1 MTSVPMPIPSRTQY
15 VLDAIKHRIL
25 TGQLTPGQALVETE
39 LAAQFGVS
47 KTPVREALK
56 TLAGTG
62 LVVMNQYKGVTV
74 RMVDA
79 DMAREVYDV
88 RLLLEPE
95 ALKRAVRR
103 GASLDAAR
111 AALTRADAAGDTA
124 ERSLANRE
132 FHRALYLPCG
142 NPLLGRMLDEVRDQ
156 AALVSAV
163 AWAASPSWE
172 REAGLE
178 RFVWVAGLAEPYAPS
193 YFSAGATGFTSGLV
207 NVAPSVSLNMIE
219 ALRSGD
225 YPAAMKVWEQIRRFE
240 ELRAAGG
247 SANNVTV
254 VKEALASLGLCR
266 RDIRP
271 PSRLLPEAE
280 RAEVAGI
287 AAGWSL

>member
-1 MTSVPMPIPSRTQY
+1 MTSVPTPIPSRTQF
-15 VLDAIKHRIL
+15 VQEGIKHRIL
-25 TGQLTPGQALVETE
+25 TGQLTPGQALVESE

-95 ALKRAVRR
+95 ALRRSVLR
-103 GASLDAAR
+103 GASLASAQD
-111 AALTRADAAGDTA
+111 ALTRADDASDTA

-132 FHRALYLPCG
+132 FHRALYTSCG

-163 AWAASPSWE
+163 AWAADPSWE
-172 REAGLE
+172 READEHREIL
-178 RFVWVAGLAEPYAPS
+178 RLALAEDAD
-193 YFSAGATGFTSGLV
+193 GAARALHSH
-207 NVAPSVSLNMIE
+207 IE
-219 ALRSGD
+219 SFVRRAFP
-225 YPAAMKVWEQIRRFE
+225 PAQE
-240 ELRAAGG
+240 EDGQG
-247 SANNVTV
+247 
-254 VKEALASLGLCR
+254 
-266 RDIRP
+266 
-271 PSRLLPEAE
+271 
-280 RAEVAGI
+280 
-287 AAGWSL
+287 

>member
-1 MTSVPMPIPSRTQY
+1 MTSVPMPIPSRTQF
-15 VLDAIKHRIL
+15 VLEGIKHRIL

-95 ALKRAVRR
+95 ALRRSVRR
-103 GASLDAAR
+103 GAPWNAASDALAR
-111 AALTRADAAGDTA
+111 ADEATDTA

-132 FHRALYLPCG
+132 FHRALYVPCG

-163 AWAASPSWE
+163 AWAADPSWE
-172 REAGLE
+172 REAAEHREILRLALDGDADGAAAALHAHIAS
-178 RFVWVAGLAEPYAPS
+178 FV
-193 YFSAGATGFTSGLV
+193 
-207 NVAPSVSLNMIE
+207 
-219 ALRSGD
+219 
-225 YPAAMKVWEQIRRFE
+225 
-240 ELRAAGG
+240 
-247 SANNVTV
+247 
-254 VKEALASLGLCR
+254 
-266 RDIRP
+266 
-271 PSRLLPEAE
+271 E
-280 RAEVAGI
+280 RAFPGAREEQQVQQAQQ
-287 AAGWSL
+287 AQ

>member
-1 MTSVPMPIPSRTQY
+1 MTSVPLPIPSRTQF
-15 VLDAIKHRIL
+15 VLEGIKHRIL

-95 ALKRAVRR
+95 ALRRSVRR
-103 GASLDAAR
+103 GSSLDTAR
-111 AALTRADAAGDTA
+111 EALERADAATDTA
-124 ERSLANRE
+124 QRSLANRA
-132 FHRALYLPCG
+132 FHRSLYVRCG

-163 AWAASPSWE
+163 AWAADPSWE
-172 REAGLE
+172 REAAEHREILRLALDGDADGAARALHSHIAS
-178 RFVWVAGLAEPYAPS
+178 FV
-193 YFSAGATGFTSGLV
+193 
-207 NVAPSVSLNMIE
+207 
-219 ALRSGD
+219 
-225 YPAAMKVWEQIRRFE
+225 Q
-240 ELRAAGG
+240 RAF
-247 SANNVTV
+247 
-254 VKEALASLGLCR
+254 
-266 RDIRP
+266 
-271 PSRLLPEAE
+271 PEAQGE
-280 RAEVAGI
+280 DEQE
-287 AAGWSL
+287 

>member
-1 MTSVPMPIPSRTQY
+1 MTSVPTPIPSRTQY
-15 VLDAIKHRIL
+15 VLEEIKRRIL
-25 TGQLTPGQALVETE
+25 TGRLTPGQALVETD

-62 LVVMNQYKGVTV
+62 LVVMSQYKGVTV

-103 GASLDAAR
+103 GASLDDAR
-111 AALTRADAAGDTA
+111 EALTRADEATDTA

-163 AWAASPSWE
+163 AWAADPSWE
-172 REAGLE
+172 READEHRVILD
-178 RFVWVAGLAEPYAPS
+178 L
-193 YFSAGATGFTSGLV
+193 
-207 NVAPSVSLNMIE
+207 
-219 ALRSGD
+219 
-225 YPAAMKVWEQIRRFE
+225 
-240 ELRAAGG
+240 
-247 SANNVTV
+247 
-254 VKEALASLGLCR
+254 ALAGDADGAARALHAHIVSFVR
-266 RDIRP
+266 RAF
-271 PSRLLPEAE
+271 PEAE
-280 RAEVAGI
+280 FETPFTAAEKSRKDGQA
-287 AAGWSL
+287 

>member
-1 MTSVPMPIPSRTQY
+1 MTSVPTPIPSRTQY
-15 VLDAIKHRIL
+15 VLEGIKHRIL

-62 LVVMNQYKGVTV
+62 LVVMSQYKGVTV

-95 ALKRAVRR
+95 ALRRSVRR

-111 AALTRADAAGDTA
+111 DALKRADEASDTA

-163 AWAASPSWE
+163 AWAADPSWE
-172 REAGLE
+172 REATEHREILRLALGGDADGAASALHAHIAS
-178 RFVWVAGLAEPYAPS
+178 FVRRAFPATAEAEP
-193 YFSAGATGFTSGLV
+193 
-207 NVAPSVSLNMIE
+207 E
-219 ALRSGD
+219 AQGED
-225 YPAAMKVWEQIRRFE
+225 GQA
-240 ELRAAGG
+240 
-247 SANNVTV
+247 
-254 VKEALASLGLCR
+254 
-266 RDIRP
+266 
-271 PSRLLPEAE
+271 
-280 RAEVAGI
+280 
-287 AAGWSL
+287 

>member
-1 MTSVPMPIPSRTQY
+1 MTSVPTPIPSRTQY
-15 VLDAIKHRIL
+15 VLEEIKRRIL
-25 TGQLTPGQALVETE
+25 TGRLTPGQALVETD

-62 LVVMNQYKGVTV
+62 LVVMSQYKGVTV

-103 GASLDAAR
+103 GASLDDAR
-111 AALTRADAAGDTA
+111 EALTRADGATDTA

-163 AWAASPSWE
+163 AWAADPSWE
-172 REAGLE
+172 READEHRVILD
-178 RFVWVAGLAEPYAPS
+178 L
-193 YFSAGATGFTSGLV
+193 
-207 NVAPSVSLNMIE
+207 
-219 ALRSGD
+219 
-225 YPAAMKVWEQIRRFE
+225 
-240 ELRAAGG
+240 
-247 SANNVTV
+247 
-254 VKEALASLGLCR
+254 ALAGDADGAARALHAHIASFVR
-266 RDIRP
+266 RAF
-271 PSRLLPEAE
+271 PEAGFE
-280 RAEVAGI
+280 TESVAAEEHRKDGQA
-287 AAGWSL
+287 